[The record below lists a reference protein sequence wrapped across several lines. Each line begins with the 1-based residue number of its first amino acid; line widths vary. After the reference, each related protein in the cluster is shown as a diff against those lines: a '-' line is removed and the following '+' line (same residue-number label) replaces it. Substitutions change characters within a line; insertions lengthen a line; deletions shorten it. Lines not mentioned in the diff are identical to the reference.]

1 LNYATRSSYQAVI
14 WSAINLKLLCALW
27 EITAEDG
34 GIPVQLG
41 YEPDNPAD
49 SKAVIVTISTY
60 TLRCLLGADLISV
73 PANDTTEPKTAHWR
87 LGYTSAGQ
95 SQAVT
100 SYGSHSNSGMIYW
113 MLGWRWRGATG
124 GCESA
129 RHVRRTL
136 MIGMQTYHS
145 DD

>member
-1 LNYATRSSYQAVI
+1 METSYQAVI

-60 TLRCLLGADLISV
+60 TLRCR
-73 PANDTTEPKTAHWR
+73 NR
-87 LGYTSAGQ
+87 LAPYSM
-95 SQAVT
+95 
-100 SYGSHSNSGMIYW
+100 YPP
-113 MLGWRWRGATG
+113 WRGCQREMVWLSYRPG
-124 GCESA
+124 EICS
-129 RHVRRTL
+129 
-136 MIGMQTYHS
+136 
-145 DD
+145 

>member
-1 LNYATRSSYQAVI
+1 MNYATRSSYQAVI

-87 LGYTSAGQ
+87 LGYIRRSEPGRDELWQ
-95 SQAVT
+95 SLQQRDD
-100 SYGSHSNSGMIYW
+100 
-113 MLGWRWRGATG
+113 LLD
-124 GCESA
+124 A
-129 RHVRRTL
+129 RLALEGRDWWVRVREAREADPNDWDAD
-136 MIGMQTYHS
+136 IPF
-145 DD
+145 